1 MVHDVRHRTRHVIRI
16 VRGITLVAVAALA
29 GCRPA
34 RADDRVTL
42 TLAGSALGAEGAVV
56 TAQAAR
62 FERLDPS
69 VRVVIQR
76 TPDDASQRHQL
87 FVQWLNAHVGQP
99 DILQL
104 DVVWTSEFAAAGWI
118 LPLTRWHTDTHDFFP
133 GVVAGDEWNGVL
145 YALPWWT
152 DIGMLYWRTDL
163 MPRPPA
169 TMDEMTDALRRARSA
184 GGPRDGLVWQ
194 GARYEGLVTV
204 FLEFLGAYGGRIMDD
219 SGRVVVDAP
228 QAVAA
233 LTRMRD
239 LLREGLVPR
248 DAMTWHEEESRFDFQ
263 NGDAVFMRN
272 WPYAYALMS
281 DSGASRV
288 AGRFGAAPMPS
299 APGGT
304 PTATLGGQQLAINAY
319 TEHPDAAY
327 RLIAYLT
334 APAQEL
340 ERARVAG
347 TLPPRRSLYDEPA
360 LDSALPMGVTVAR
373 QVLEHAT
380 PRPVTPIYSQLS
392 DLLQI
397 QLHRALTGQTDPASA
412 LHTAAAGMNA
422 LVERTHVRELAHAQ
436 HSDASIPAR

>member
-1 MVHDVRHRTRHVIRI
+1 MVHEVRPGTRHVTRLA
-16 VRGITLVAVAALA
+16 RGAAIMAVATISACSSA
-29 GCRPA
+29 H
-34 RADDRVTL
+34 ADSRVTI

-56 TAQAAR
+56 TTQAAR
-62 FERLDPS
+62 FEQLDPS
-69 VRVVIQR
+69 VHVVIQR

-99 DILQL
+99 DILQI

-133 GVVAGDEWNGVL
+133 GVVAGDEWNGAL

-163 MPRPPA
+163 MQRAPA
-169 TMDEMTDALRRARSA
+169 TMDEMTDALRRARAA

-219 SGRVVVDAP
+219 SGRVVVDTP
-228 QAVAA
+228 QSVAA

-239 LLREGLVPR
+239 LLRDGLVPR

-281 DSGASRV
+281 DTSASRV
-288 AGRFGAAPMPS
+288 AGRFRAAPMP
-299 APGGT
+299 AAQGGA

-319 TEHPDAAY
+319 TAHADAAY

-373 QVLEHAT
+373 EVLEHAT

-412 LHTAAAGMNA
+412 LHAAATEMNA
-422 LVERTHVRELAHAQ
+422 LVDRTHVRELAHTRDSATQ
-436 HSDASIPAR
+436 MPSR

>member
-1 MVHDVRHRTRHVIRI
+1 MVHDVRSGLRHVTWLA
-16 VRGITLVAVAALA
+16 RGAALVAAGALVAC
-29 GCRPA
+29 GSA
-34 RADDRVTL
+34 RADDRVTI
-42 TLAGSALGAEGAVV
+42 TLAGSALGAEGTVV
-56 TAQAAR
+56 NTQAAR
-62 FERLDPS
+62 FEHLDPS

-99 DILQL
+99 DILQI

-118 LPLTRWHTDTHDFFP
+118 LPLTRWHTDTRDFFP
-133 GVVAGDEWNGVL
+133 GVVAGDEWSGQL

-163 MPRPPA
+163 MPRAPV
-169 TMDEMTDALRRARSA
+169 TMDEMTDALRRARTA

-219 SGRVVVDAP
+219 SGRVIVNQP

-239 LLREGLVPR
+239 LLRDGLVPR
-248 DAMTWHEEESRFDFQ
+248 DAMTWHEEESRFAFQ
-263 NGDAVFMRN
+263 NGDAALMRN

-281 DSGASRV
+281 DSAASRV
-288 AGRFGAAPMPS
+288 AGRFRAAPMPA
-299 APGGT
+299 APGGS

-319 TEHPDAAY
+319 TTHPDAAY

-347 TLPPRRSLYDEPA
+347 TLPPRRSLYDQPA

-373 QVLEHAT
+373 EVLEHAT

-397 QLHRALTGQTDPASA
+397 QLHRALTGQTEP
-412 LHTAAAGMNA
+412 AAALRAAATEMNA
-422 LVERTHVRELAHAQ
+422 LVDRTHVRELAHAKD
-436 HSDASIPAR
+436 STRMPSR